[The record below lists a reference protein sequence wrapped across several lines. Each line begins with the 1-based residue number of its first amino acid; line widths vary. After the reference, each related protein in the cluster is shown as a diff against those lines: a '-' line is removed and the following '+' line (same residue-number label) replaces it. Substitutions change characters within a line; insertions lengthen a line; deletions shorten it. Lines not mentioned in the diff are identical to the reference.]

1 MSVQVYLHLEVSALL
16 EMKCFVAYIPPFLST
31 VIEAFPSLTPEWTE
45 LCLSGDSQGRTSLRA
60 VSRSPSKSLQNRVAH
75 ALPKRLFAFQ

>member
-1 MSVQVYLHLEVSALL
+1 MSVQVYLHLEVLALL

-45 LCLSGDSQGRTSLRA
+45 LCLSGDSQGRTSQV
-60 VSRSPSKSLQNRVAH
+60 VSRPPSKSLQNLVAH